1 MVAGHSISYHV
12 KFGTYASVYNLA
24 LHAINCIVNSAGRL
38 YCAVCNSVVA
48 SLDTSCVK
56 VPFLQWAEGQ
66 IAQGNV
72 SPADVQQQVKD
83 RIQQAGGR
91 IDYVSITDANNL
103 QDLKHFVTGQEVLVA
118 LACFFGSVRLI
129 DNVVAVKQ

>member
-1 MVAGHSISYHV
+1 M
-12 KFGTYASVYNLA
+12 
-24 LHAINCIVNSAGRL
+24 LHAIDCIVHSGGRL
-38 YCAVCNSVVA
+38 NCAVA
-48 SLDTSCVK
+48 SLDTSQVK
-56 VPFLQWAEGQ
+56 VSFLQWADDQ

-72 SPADVQQQVKD
+72 SPADVQQEVKD

-91 IDYVSITDANNL
+91 IDYVSVTDAENL
-103 QDLKHFVTGQEVLVA
+103 QDLRQFVAGQKVLVA